1 MTAPPAPSRRTA
13 TGAVGGVPPD
23 GGRVELAI
31 TGMTCASCAAR
42 IERRLNKL
50 EGVTAGVNFATGT
63 AWVDRDG
70 TTPDVDELVATV
82 EHVLRP
88 DDRGQVGQEA
98 RGGR

>member
-42 IERRLNKL
+42 IERQLNKL

-70 TTPDVDELVATV
+70 TTPDGLTIVTPSTSTLVLSTP
-82 EHVLRP
+82 EY
-88 DDRGQVGQEA
+88 GEA
-98 RGGR
+98 